1 MRYLTMAMLA
11 AATLAIAGAALAD
24 QPRMR
29 EALQELRQA
38 RQELEKAQDNKGGHK
53 ARAMQHV
60 DNAIGQAQQGIEA
73 GGKND

>member
-60 DNAIGQAQQGIEA
+60 DNAIGQVQQGIEA
-73 GGKND
+73 GDKND